1 MTAST
6 TTNHALPML
15 ELRGLSK
22 SFELHHQDDTHLDVL
37 SDIDLTLHAGECVV
51 LSGPS
56 GAGKSSLL
64 RVVYGNYRTSRGS
77 VRVRHDGDWLDLT
90 EATPHQVLAV
100 RRRTLGYVSQFLRVI
115 PRVPALDVVA
125 GPLVEAGAR
134 VEEAR
139 DRASAMLRR
148 LNVPQRLWRLPPGTF
163 SGGEQQRVNIAR
175 GLIVARPL
183 LLLDEPTASLDGGN
197 RDVVAEL
204 LQEAR
209 AAGTAVLGIFHDDDM
224 RHRVAT
230 RLFPMRQLSI
240 A

>member
-37 SDIDLTLHAGECVV
+37 SDIDLTLHADECVV

-64 RVVYGNYRTSRGS
+64 RVVYGNYRTSRGT
-77 VRVRHDGDWLDLT
+77 VHVRHDGDWLDLT
-90 EATPHQVLAV
+90 QATPHQVLDV

-148 LNVPQRLWRLPPGTF
+148 QNVPERLWRLPPGTF

-175 GLIVARPL
+175 SLIVARPL
-183 LLLDEPTASLDGGN
+183 LLLDEPTASLDGSN

>member
-125 GPLVEAGAR
+125 GPLVETGAR
-134 VEEAR
+134 VEEER
-139 DRASAMLRR
+139 DRASALLRR

>member
-15 ELRGLSK
+15 ELQGLSK

-51 LSGPS
+51 LAGPS

-64 RVVYGNYRTSRGS
+64 RVVYGNYRTSRGT

-90 EATPHQVLAV
+90 EATPHQVLDV

-125 GPLVEAGAR
+125 GPLVEAGAH

-139 DRASAMLRR
+139 DRSSALLRR
-148 LNVPQRLWRLPPGTF
+148 LNVPERLWRLPPGTF

>member
-1 MTAST
+1 MSAST
-6 TTNHALPML
+6 TTAHALPML
-15 ELRGLSK
+15 ELRGLGK
-22 SFELHHQDDTHLDVL
+22 SFELHHQDDTYLDVL

-64 RVVYGNYRTSRGS
+64 RVVYGNYRTSRGT

-90 EATPHQVLAV
+90 EATPHQVLDV

-125 GPLVEAGAR
+125 GPLVEAGAHA
-134 VEEAR
+134 EEAR
-139 DRASAMLRR
+139 DRSSALLRR
-148 LNVPQRLWRLPPGTF
+148 LNVPERLWRLPPGTF

-230 RLFPMRQLSI
+230 RLFPMHQLSI

>member
-37 SDIDLTLHAGECVV
+37 SDIDLTLHADECVV

-77 VRVRHDGDWLDLT
+77 VRIRHDGDWLDLT
-90 EATPHQVLAV
+90 QATPHQVLDV

-125 GPLVEAGAR
+125 GPLVETGAR

-139 DRASAMLRR
+139 DRASALLRR

>member
-77 VRVRHDGDWLDLT
+77 VRIRHDGDWLDLT

>member
-15 ELRGLSK
+15 ELRGLGK

-64 RVVYGNYRTSRGS
+64 RVVYGNYRTSRGT

-90 EATPHQVLAV
+90 EATPHQVLDV

-125 GPLVEAGAR
+125 GPLVEAGAH

-139 DRASAMLRR
+139 DRSSALLRR
-148 LNVPQRLWRLPPGTF
+148 LNVPERLWRLPPGTF

-204 LQEAR
+204 LQEAS

>member
-6 TTNHALPML
+6 TTNHVLPML

-77 VRVRHDGDWLDLT
+77 VRIRHDGDWLDLT